1 MSPTPK
7 LQLAFELWPVED
19 QARWRAAFKVGDRFD
34 EAGLGAHLAES
45 TRKAQRESYARFLVF
60 RSHQRIPKSA

>member
-45 TRKAQRESYARFLVF
+45 TRKA
-60 RSHQRIPKSA
+60 